1 MARTVFPHKD
11 LAKLSY
17 DFVPVI
23 AHGNPD
29 HGEGEFVVKG
39 KKKHLCKIYDVASCE
54 LHSNMGPELSKRG
67 LLKGVRGTPTH
78 IMFNPH
84 DLSEISRAHGMSVG
98 QIEDAVKAAQKQ
110 LGKPIRYKDF
120 QKMRKTLDDVKAA
133 ADKADYRKAL
143 RGLKGFDAKGMKSLT
158 DEAEKLRG
166 KIMEAGKKMLEDA
179 KAALEAGEKKQAGK
193 LLKDVTRHFAGTDL
207 AKEAKTLL
215 DRTKEE

>member
-1 MARTVFPHKD
+1 MARTVFSHKD
-11 LAKLSY
+11 LAKFSLE
-17 DFVPVI
+17 FVPVM

-29 HGEGEFVVKG
+29 HGEGDFVVGG
-39 KKKHLCKIYDVASCE
+39 KKMRLCRIYDLPNCKSHADMRGAVAQ
-54 LHSNMGPELSKRG
+54 RG
-67 LLKGVRGTPTH
+67 LLKGVGGTPTH
-78 IMFNPH
+78 VIYNPH
-84 DLSEISRAHGMSVG
+84 DLTEISRANYMNVS
-98 QIEDAVKAAQKQ
+98 QIQDSINDAQKKM
-110 LGKPIRYKDF
+110 GKPVRYKDF

-143 RGLKGFDAKGMKSLT
+143 RGLKSFDAKGMKSLA

>member
-1 MARTVFPHKD
+1 MARSVFPHKD

-29 HGEGEFVVKG
+29 HGEGDFIYG
-39 KKKHLCKIYDVASCE
+39 KKKTHLCKIYDVPNCKA
-54 LHSNMGPELSKRG
+54 HSDMGSELSRRG

-98 QIEDAVKAAQKQ
+98 QIEDAVEDAQKK

-120 QKMRKTLDDVKAA
+120 QKMRKALDEVKASIE
-133 ADKADYRKAL
+133 KGDYRKAL
-143 RGLKGFDAKGMKSLT
+143 KGLKSFDAKGLKSL
-158 DEAEKLRG
+158 EAEAKKLSEETMDAGG
-166 KIMEAGKKMLEDA
+166 KMIEAAE
-179 KAALEAGEKKQAGK
+179 AALEAGDKKKAGK
-193 LLKDVTRHFAGTDL
+193 LLKDVTRHFSGTDL
-207 AKEAKTLL
+207 AKKAKSLL
-215 DRTKEE
+215 DQMKEE